1 MIIDVSEFNT
11 VTDWNAVKNA
21 VELVIIRIGYR
32 GSKDGVIKYDKKYTQ
47 HRAMCEAFSI
57 PHGFY
62 FFPTA
67 INDWEA
73 EEEAAFVAKELE
85 GIKDFACP
93 VFADSEK
100 VFADSTGRADLLSKE
115 LRTRYLK
122 IFCDRLQSKGIPA
135 GIYASTYWLE
145 NNLDREKL
153 PYSVWVAQ
161 YAPACTYKGNYLFWQ
176 YTSQGSVPGVQGDV
190 DLSRLPV
197 KYDSKSPQKVID
209 VALAEVGYIEKKNGN
224 NLYDKTANA
233 GANNYTKYGYEMHN
247 IQPSNMDYPA
257 AWCDAFVDW
266 CFYKAYGVGNAK
278 KMLRGD
284 FDDYTVRSAK
294 LYKDHNA
301 WYQLPEVGDQIF
313 FKDASGGICHT
324 GLVYKVG
331 ASNVYTIEG
340 NTSSELGVVPNGGC
354 VRLKSYNISYNRIAG
369 YGRPNYKLE
378 ADDYPSID
386 VSQFPTIRVG
396 CKDRNSVITLQN
408 LLYVKGYPVEIDGV
422 FGTET
427 LGAVRKYQLDHGLA
441 VDGVVG
447 PITWRWLFS

>member
-1 MIIDVSEFNT
+1 MIIDVSEFNE
-11 VTDWNAVKNA
+11 VTDWQAVKNA
-21 VELVIIRIGYR
+21 VDLVIIRMGYR
-32 GSKDGVIKYDKKYTQ
+32 GSRDGIIKYDKKYIQ
-47 HRAMCEAFSI
+47 HRAMCEAYGI

-62 FFPTA
+62 YFPTA

-73 EEEAAFVAKELE
+73 QEEADWVVKELD

-100 VFADSTGRADLLSKE
+100 VFGDASGRADLLSPE

-145 NNLDREKL
+145 HNLIMEQL

-161 YAPACTYKGNYLFWQ
+161 YAPACTYKGKYLFWQ
-176 YTSQGSVPGVQGDV
+176 YTSQGSVPGVSGNV

-197 KYDSKSPQKVID
+197 TYEDFSPQKVID
-209 VALAEVGYIEKKNGN
+209 IALAEVGYVEKKNGN
-224 NLYDKTANA
+224 DLYDKTANA

-247 IQPSNMDYPA
+247 IQPQNMDYPA

-278 KMLRGD
+278 KLLRGD
-284 FDDYTVRSAK
+284 FDDYTVRSAQ
-294 LYKDHNA
+294 LYKDKNA
-301 WYQLPEVGDQIF
+301 WYQKPQVGDQVF
-313 FKDASGGICHT
+313 FTNDREICHT

-331 ASNVYTIEG
+331 ADRVYTVEG
-340 NTSSELGVVPNGGC
+340 NTSSELGVIPNGGC
-354 VRLKSYNISYNRIAG
+354 VRLKSYSTNYKRIAG
-369 YGRPNYKLE
+369 YGRPNYKME
-378 ADDYPSID
+378 KDHYPRVD
-386 VSQFPTIRVG
+386 VDKFPIVRMG
-396 CKDRNSVITLQN
+396 CSDVNSVITLQN
-408 LLYVKGYPVEIDGV
+408 LLYVKGYPVKIDGV
-422 FGTET
+422 FGVET
-427 LGAVRKYQLDHGLA
+427 LGAVRKYQLDHGLV
-441 VDGVVG
+441 VDGEVG